1 MKFLF
6 NNFLQ
11 YFFIYLGFLF
21 LSIYVWLNRY
31 FGNVDIEQFLFFLL
45 LGFDGLLDTE
55 DYIINKFIELCIVTP
70 LMLSIFL
77 GLIYYFLSNIF
88 FKSKSP
94 FFSFVPVIFFLASI
108 FILLN
113 NLSFFNWIN
122 HLNNETDF
130 IKSKY
135 IKPNQITLNS
145 QKDNLILIY
154 VESLEKTF
162 SDKKIF
168 QEDLIYEINESSL
181 NGKSIKYFNETKYTN
196 WTIAAIVASQ
206 CGLPLK
212 PIGILDTKKRG
223 KHQKHVF
230 GLKTFLPNA
239 KCIGDILKENNYK
252 NIFING
258 VDLNFVGTG
267 LFFRNHGY
275 DELYDKNIFTKKM
288 LKFEPNSWGGAPH
301 DSFLFNFAKKKILE
315 LKNDD
320 KPFNL
325 TILTTDTHAPYGYL
339 DQKCQKNG
347 SKFDS
352 VVKCTSKTIRNFVD
366 FVKNEIPNNTKIVII
381 GDHLFP
387 EGNKINISTENKFRD
402 IYNMFISYNDFNFN
416 RDEINHYDLFPTILN
431 FMNFEFDQNKL
442 GLGFSALKNF
452 NENDYNNHIKY
463 LNENIQNKS
472 KYYQNFYK

>member
-6 NNFLQ
+6 NNYLQ
-11 YFFIYLGFLF
+11 YLFIYLGFLF

-70 LMLSIFL
+70 LVLLIFF
-77 GLIYYFLSNIF
+77 GLFYHFLRNIF
-88 FKSKSP
+88 FKSKSL
-94 FFSFVPVIFFLASI
+94 FFSFVPILFFLASI
-108 FILLN
+108 LVLLN

-130 IKSKY
+130 IKDKY
-135 IKPNQITLNS
+135 IKPNQITLNNN
-145 QKDNLILIY
+145 KDNLILIY

-162 SDKKIF
+162 SDIKIF
-168 QEDLIYEINESSL
+168 QEDLINEINENTL

-275 DELYDKNIFTKKM
+275 DELYDKNIF
-288 LKFEPNSWGGAPH
+288 
-301 DSFLFNFAKKKILE
+301 KKK
-315 LKNDD
+315 N
-320 KPFNL
+320 
-325 TILTTDTHAPYGYL
+325 A
-339 DQKCQKNG
+339 
-347 SKFDS
+347 
-352 VVKCTSKTIRNFVD
+352 
-366 FVKNEIPNNTKIVII
+366 KI
-381 GDHLFP
+381 
-387 EGNKINISTENKFRD
+387 
-402 IYNMFISYNDFNFN
+402 
-416 RDEINHYDLFPTILN
+416 
-431 FMNFEFDQNKL
+431 
-442 GLGFSALKNF
+442 
-452 NENDYNNHIKY
+452 
-463 LNENIQNKS
+463 
-472 KYYQNFYK
+472 